1 MDVVGSEI
9 GQKMRSAIKAKLTEL
24 GCYVDDE
31 LPDYVMVMVANKRTQ
46 LQMEDDLQLFLGD
59 NTELFVNWLHQVLK
73 KLQEVTV
80 AVPLKNDKDKHKERS
95 VSKERKSKEKKEK
108 SKKNEVLKK
117 AKKKDKI
124 KTHKKEEKK
133 LHKSKKEKKK
143 SHERIRPNIPPL
155 LMNMEKDSE
164 PSITDVFAGQIL
176 KNHGVSL
183 DSYKDDLKI
192 IETKPVLKEAKRPI
206 LPIIDPATILSQSDV
221 SNEATTKEVSS
232 KDSSNSQ
239 LKEMNDI
246 EAKIQGLKQKLVE
259 QLDSMSDDEDFL
271 NIRTEAEEL
280 MNDFADDVL
289 QEISQPAIAT
299 PPIKPTSPLPKTPS
313 EPPKMPSEPPKLP
326 FELPKPAKR
335 PLTPPKE
342 THKES
347 PEILPQIELNLP
359 KRPIRERLGAREITK
374 KPEVKETERQKSRSP
389 ESFTPERELDS
400 RPQTKPARS
409 RLGSQSSETH
419 RRISVSEDSPE
430 KTESSSKKM
439 TSRVSVL
446 ERPRVSCAS
455 VVRVRP
461 RPRAPASNLLL
472 RAVADAHKSLLNIP
486 PKVDPEPQKV
496 KRALVL
502 PMRRCVD
509 AKNIVIQVD
518 RQTDDN
524 NCDNS
529 SKPSHRY
536 ISEKKDD
543 CSPLQITKRILNT
556 EYVPSRTATRKD
568 DSLIIETINIHNPTV
583 DKDKDTQFIVTM
595 DGYHPNAF
603 LAKKLKTEGLLD
615 DDDDDTTNLNTPRI
629 TKAKD
634 TVRIETMEDQDMQP
648 IETVSTNIDTAK
660 TIEEKVDEPVIEKE
674 SVPKPIDKVTKDN
687 DETSKESYI
696 VPKDKVLK
704 VKNSEE
710 KRNKLKEKPVPVVS
724 EKKRLSDTSEDSD
737 TQVIIKKEDEKG
749 EKRKSVEVEG
759 EKEKSPPV
767 KKRKASPIVFD
778 VDKKEIDRQV
788 RERTLSA
795 SSDSH
800 VTLSSVANSN
810 KYDSIPPLSQAE
822 RKVIWCRAF
831 PLCRYGASCAFAH
844 PRCKFLAACT
854 RRGCAYSHE
863 PAAPAL
869 PQPALASH
877 VVPVANYKTIS
888 SAIPSM
894 CKYYPNCAN
903 PACHFYHPKPCR
915 FGKACANKLECNFY
929 HNDVPKYPL

>member
-108 SKKNEVLKK
+108 TKKSDILKK
-117 AKKKDKI
+117 SKKKDKV
-124 KTHKKEEKK
+124 KAHKKEEKK
-133 LHKSKKEKKK
+133 LHKSKKEKKN

-183 DSYKDDLKI
+183 DTYKDDVKVI
-192 IETKPVLKEAKRPI
+192 DTKPVVNELKRPM

-221 SNEATTKEVSS
+221 SNAEVTAKEAVTS
-232 KDSSNSQ
+232 KAPSNSQ

-289 QEISQPAIAT
+289 QEISQPAVAT
-299 PPIKPTSPLPKTPS
+299 PPIISTSPPTPTKPKTAS
-313 EPPKMPSEPPKLP
+313 EPPKIPKHP
-326 FELPKPAKR
+326 Q
-335 PLTPPKE
+335 TPPKE
-342 THKES
+342 TPKG
-347 PEILPQIELNLP
+347 PTDILPQIELNLP
-359 KRPIRERLGAREITK
+359 KRPIRERLGAREIPK
-374 KPEVKETERQKSRSP
+374 KPEVKETERQKSLSP
-389 ESFTPERELDS
+389 ESFTPERELDV

-409 RLGSQSSETH
+409 RLGGQSSETH
-419 RRISVSEDSPE
+419 RKTSISEDNSE
-430 KTESSSKKM
+430 KTESNTKKITSK
-439 TSRVSVL
+439 VSML

-486 PKVDPEPQKV
+486 PKVDQEPQKV

-518 RQTDDN
+518 RQTDSCNEYD
-524 NCDNS
+524 S
-529 SKPSHRY
+529 GSKPSHRY

-556 EYVPSRTATRKD
+556 EYVPSRTASRKD

-615 DDDDDTTNLNTPRI
+615 EEDGDGNKLNASKI
-629 TKAKD
+629 SKTKEMVVKD
-634 TVRIETMEDQDMQP
+634 KIGNTENEDMQP
-648 IETVSTNIDTAK
+648 VDKVTTSIASLK
-660 TIEEKVDEPVIEKE
+660 KIEEKLDVIEKE
-674 SVPKPIDKVTKDN
+674 SVLMPKDKATKEDDVVTP
-687 DETSKESYI
+687 KESYV
-696 VPKDKVLK
+696 VPKVKVLK
-704 VKNSEE
+704 AKNTEE
-710 KRNKLKEKPVPVVS
+710 NMNKLKDQTAPVAS
-724 EKKRLSDTSEDSD
+724 QKKRLSDTSEDSD
-737 TQVIIKKEDEKG
+737 TQVIIKKENEKG
-749 EKRKSVEVEG
+749 DKRKSVEVEDKKV
-759 EKEKSPPV
+759 ESPPV

-778 VDKKEIDRQV
+778 VDKNETDRQV

-800 VTLSSVANSN
+800 VTLSTVTSSH
-810 KYDSIPPLSQAE
+810 KYDSIPPS
-822 RKVIWCRAF
+822 
-831 PLCRYGASCAFAH
+831 
-844 PRCKFLAACT
+844 
-854 RRGCAYSHE
+854 
-863 PAAPAL
+863 
-869 PQPALASH
+869 SH

-929 HNDVPKYPL
+929 HNDVAPKYTL